1 MENLFETP
9 AKELLKC
16 AASSPVNVSGG
27 QQAPD
32 TTPPSTEMRTPPV
45 LMEKDIEQFSNMMK
59 PTIKDEG
66 KKGNHPDPVKLPLLQ
81 QKKKPWEYPGRYMS
95 PTDRIMSPISQ
106 TLLARNRKAVLPP
119 SLIFS
124 PPPKVLDGTCKDFG
138 PSAPWIFPVKS
149 SMHHDCHQADLGS
162 FIWIPISFPVTVTYT
177 RKFICCLLRLFTSRI
192 QCYAIQGLLLG
203 PEILYF

>member
-1 MENLFETP
+1 MLHSRSRASLSVHAFASLLGCCGGKEREGKGRKGGVSGQSYLAYFACLLPIMENLFETP

-45 LMEKDIEQFSNMMK
+45 LMEKDIEQFSNMMR

-138 PSAPWIFPVKS
+138 PSAP
-149 SMHHDCHQADLGS
+149 
-162 FIWIPISFPVTVTYT
+162 
-177 RKFICCLLRLFTSRI
+177 
-192 QCYAIQGLLLG
+192 
-203 PEILYF
+203 